1 MTTFSL
7 IVAAHSETGGIG
19 FEGKLPWKIPQD
31 MRRFRDLTSD
41 TRSGKP
47 NALIMG
53 RQTFDSVSWST
64 CAQNR
69 MIVVIS
75 HLSSN
80 ITSSHISFVSSFDD
94 ALKWVNGK
102 TDHIFVI
109 GGAKI
114 YKQSLTHPGLRR
126 ILFTSV
132 RYNSSVIH
140 NYDTF
145 MPAIDWSNFDMVHT
159 SQCQDGRYSL
169 DFQTWIRKVNEEE
182 QQYLDLI
189 RHVLYNGQLRPDRTG
204 TGVLSS
210 FGHRMEFD
218 LKYNFPL
225 LTTKPVFFRGVVEEL
240 LWFLRGHTNANLLQD
255 KNVHIWDGNG
265 SREYL
270 DSIGL
275 ESREIN
281 DLGPIYGFQW
291 RHFGAVYK
299 SCRDDY
305 TGCGVDQIDT
315 IIRQIKNNPTDRRII
330 LNSWNVAD
338 LPQMALPPCH
348 VLAQFYVESDN
359 YLSCQMYQRSCD
371 LGLGIPF
378 NIASY
383 ALLTCIVADVCGLK
397 PGRFIHLLGDTHI
410 YNTHKQHLQEQ
421 IQRTPNSFPQLKI
434 EHHHQPD
441 NWSQW
446 SFDDFKL
453 KNYHPQ
459 NKIKMPMAV

>member
-1 MTTFSL
+1 MTTFSM
-7 IVAAHSETGGIG
+7 IVAADSKTGGIG
-19 FEGKLPWKIPQD
+19 FEGRLPWKIPED
-31 MRRFRDLTSD
+31 MRRFRDITSD

-53 RQTFDSVSWST
+53 RRTFETTSWNT
-64 CAQNR
+64 CAENR
-69 MIVVIS
+69 IIVVVT
-75 HLSSN
+75 HW
-80 ITSSHISFVSSFDD
+80 TDVTGPHISFVNSFDD
-94 ALKWVNGK
+94 ALKWVSGK

-109 GGAKI
+109 GGAEI
-114 YKQSLTHPGLRR
+114 YKQGLVHPGLRR
-126 ILFTSV
+126 ILYTLV
-132 RYNSSVIH
+132 HPNTLVVPQ
-140 NYDTF
+140 YDTF
-145 MPAIDWSNFDMVHT
+145 MPQIQWTNFDLVHT
-159 SQCQDGRYSL
+159 LQRKDGQYTL
-169 DFQTWIRKVNEEE
+169 EFQTWIKKVNQEE

-189 RHVLYNGQLRPDRTG
+189 RHVLCHGQSRPDRTG

-218 LKYNFPL
+218 LRNHFPL

-240 LWFLRGHTNANLLQD
+240 LWFLRGQTNANLLQN

-265 SREYL
+265 TREYL

-275 ESREIN
+275 TSREIN

-291 RHFGAVYK
+291 RHFGAVYR
-299 SCRDDY
+299 SCSDDY
-305 TGCGVDQIDT
+305 TGYGVDQIQN
-315 IIRQIKNNPTDRRII
+315 IIKQIKNNPTDRRII
-330 LNSWNVAD
+330 LNSWNVTD

-348 VLAQFYVESDN
+348 VLAQFYVESGN

-383 ALLTCIVADVCGLK
+383 ALLTCILADVCNLT

-410 YNTHKQHLQEQ
+410 YNSHIPHLQEQ

-434 EHHHQPD
+434 KHQHEPD
-441 NWSQW
+441 NWDQW
-446 SFDDFKL
+446 SFEDFIL
-453 KNYHPQ
+453 ENYHPQ
-459 NKIKMPMAV
+459 SKISMPMAV